1 MVCPTTTSTLGSS
14 TPTPPPPRADS
25 RGWPTAVAQIWE
37 AILVEVLDRTL
48 SLAGRGEERETES
61 HRARVV
67 LAERTGAVLGLRRS
81 SLVTLL

>member
-14 TPTPPPPRADS
+14 TPTHPPRADS

-48 SLAGRGEERETES
+48 SLAGRGEERETEW